1 MDDDRRSRGP
11 WDRVLPGIAH
21 GPSWA
26 RALLLRR
33 ALAML
38 LALAALVVALLPD
51 PADERVPVLVA
62 VRDLAAG
69 GPIGPA
75 DVAVAGWPPALAP
88 GGVLRA
94 VAEADGRVAA
104 GPVRAGEPI
113 TDLRLIGPGLAA
125 RTGGPGASTVPVRPA
140 DPAVAGLLTPG
151 SRVDVIAG
159 GPEGPRVLAAR
170 AGVVAVL
177 PDAPSGPGA
186 AAGPAGPG
194 PLVLVALPEAEAT
207 AVAAATLAGEVTV
220 TLR

>member
-1 MDDDRRSRGP
+1 MDDDQRSRRP
-11 WDRVLPGIAH
+11 WDRVLPGITH

-33 ALAML
+33 ALAAV
-38 LALAALVVALLPD
+38 LAVAALVVALLPD
-51 PADERVPVLVA
+51 PADERLPVLVA
-62 VRDLAAG
+62 AHDLAAG
-69 GPIGPA
+69 SPIGPA
-75 DVAVAGWPPALAP
+75 DVAVSGWPAALVP
-88 GGVLRA
+88 GGVLRT
-94 VAEADGRVAA
+94 VAEAGGRVPA

-113 TDLRLIGPGLAA
+113 TDLRLVGPGLAE
-125 RTGGPGASTVPVRPA
+125 RTGGPGASAVPVRPA
-140 DPAVAGLLTPG
+140 DPAVAALLTPG
-151 SRVDVIAG
+151 TRVDVIAG

-177 PDAPSGPGA
+177 PDTPAGPGS
-186 AAGPAGPG
+186 GTGTGPG